1 MATLLCQFVKDI
13 VQEIYL
19 EVSGEY
25 TAIYA
30 ANNLCKII
38 KKFAEQGQVRLG
50 GIICNSRVCDN
61 EEFLVS
67 QFAKQVNSKLIRF
80 IPRDN
85 IVQRAE
91 IKAKTVIDY
100 DTYSTQ
106 AEVYRNLAHKI
117 VYNDYF
123 TVPTPMA
130 IEELE
135 DLMKR
140 YGLTD

>member
-1 MATLLCQFVKDI
+1 LQRIKTYPRFPIFHTEATNTF
-13 VQEIYL
+13 
-19 EVSGEY
+19 
-25 TAIYA
+25 
-30 ANNLCKII
+30 LCKII
-38 KKFAEQGQVRLG
+38 KKFADHGSVRLG
-50 GIICNSRVCDN
+50 GIICNSRACDN

-67 QFAKQVNSKLIRF
+67 QFAKMVNSKLIRF

-117 VYNDYF
+117 VYNDCF
-123 TVPTPMA
+123 KVPTPLTM
-130 IEELE
+130 EELE
-135 DLMKR
+135 DLMKK
-140 YGLTD
+140 YGLPD